1 MAEKNG
7 GNYMRFDLSK
17 KIALSVAI
25 LIILVASGLGISAFK
40 LSSDSL
46 TSQAEKSL
54 LDTTDINSIR
64 IKDAVAARINLLQEL
79 ANRAR
84 TQTMDINIQRESL
97 KNDIERLGYLDF
109 AVVTPDGTA
118 TYILGE
124 NTADLSD
131 RDYVKKALSGEANL
145 SDVIISKVTGEAVL
159 MYAVPIKVEDKVV
172 GALLGRRDG
181 NALSELTDTMGF
193 GENGYAY
200 IMNTDGTTVAHP
212 NRENV
217 MNQVNPI
224 EAAKENK
231 AFSSLA
237 ELLTKVLE
245 DSHGI
250 GTYEYEG
257 KTWYSAYTAIDG
269 TNWIL
274 IQNADKAEVLEG
286 LSALTKLI
294 LITTFFC
301 LLLGIV
307 FAFLLGK
314 SIARPIK
321 GLSED
326 ILKISNYD
334 LSISDTSNI
343 NKYIKNTDEV
353 GIIASSLSEMQKNLI
368 ELIQNINESAQNVA
382 SSSEELT
389 ATSQQSATAAEEVA
403 RTIEEIANGAS
414 DQASETE
421 KGAYNVD
428 ELGNLINS
436 DISLIE
442 NLNQSA
448 QTVETLKNQGFEV
461 LSELTEK
468 TNSVSI
474 SAKEIQEVINTTNTN
489 AQSISAASE
498 MIQNIADQT
507 NLLALNAAI
516 EAARAGEAGRGFAV
530 VADEIRKLAEQSTN
544 FTSEISNI
552 INSLTS
558 QTDFAVS
565 KIQEVGKIVDMQN
578 ESLQKTNTQFD
589 GIAKAI
595 DNVKTIVDHL
605 NKSSATMN
613 VKKDQIIAII
623 ENLSAISEEN
633 AASTQEASASVEEQT
648 AAMEQIADASESLAK
663 LAQQMQESIS
673 IFKY

>member
-1 MAEKNG
+1 MTETNG
-7 GNYMRFDLSK
+7 GNFMRLDLSK

-25 LIILVASGLGISAFK
+25 LIIIVASGLGISSFK

-54 LDTTDINSIR
+54 VDTTDLNSIR
-64 IKDAVAARINLLQEL
+64 IKDAVAARLNLLQEL

-97 KNDIERLGYLDF
+97 EKDVERLGYLDL

-131 RDYVKKALSGEANL
+131 RAYVKKALSGEANI

-159 MYAVPIKVEDKVV
+159 MYAVPIKVEDKIV

-250 GTYEYEG
+250 GTYEYNG
-257 KTWYSAYTAIDG
+257 KIWYSAYDAIDG

-334 LSISDTSNI
+334 LSINDTSNI

-448 QTVETLKNQGFEV
+448 QTVEALKNQGFEV

-565 KIQEVGKIVDMQN
+565 KIQEVGHIVDMQN

-648 AAMEQIADASESLAK
+648 AAMDQIADASESLAK

>member
-1 MAEKNG
+1 
-7 GNYMRFDLSK
+7 
-17 KIALSVAI
+17 
-25 LIILVASGLGISAFK
+25 
-40 LSSDSL
+40 
-46 TSQAEKSL
+46 
-54 LDTTDINSIR
+54 
-64 IKDAVAARINLLQEL
+64 
-79 ANRAR
+79 
-84 TQTMDINIQRESL
+84 MDISIQRESL
-97 KNDIERLGYLDF
+97 KSDIERLGYLDF

-145 SDVIISKVTGEAVL
+145 SDVIISEVTGEAVL

-172 GALLGRRDG
+172 GALLGQRDG
-181 NALSELTDTMGF
+181 NALSELTNTMGF
-193 GENGYAY
+193 GKNGYAY

-217 MNQVNPI
+217 MNQFNPI

-250 GTYEYEG
+250 GTYEYNG
-257 KTWYSAYTAIDG
+257 KIWYSAYDCIDG

-274 IQNADKAEVLEG
+274 IQTADKAEVLEG

-314 SIARPIK
+314 SIAKPIK

-442 NLNQSA
+442 DLNQSA
-448 QTVETLKNQGFEV
+448 QTVEALKNQGFEV

-468 TNSVSI
+468 TNSVSL

-623 ENLSAISEEN
+623 ENLSAIAEEN

-663 LAQQMQESIS
+663 LAQRMQESIS

>member
-1 MAEKNG
+1 
-7 GNYMRFDLSK
+7 
-17 KIALSVAI
+17 
-25 LIILVASGLGISAFK
+25 
-40 LSSDSL
+40 
-46 TSQAEKSL
+46 
-54 LDTTDINSIR
+54 
-64 IKDAVAARINLLQEL
+64 
-79 ANRAR
+79 
-84 TQTMDINIQRESL
+84 MDISIQRESL
-97 KNDIERLGYLDF
+97 KSDIERLGYLDF

-145 SDVIISKVTGEAVL
+145 SDVIISEVTGEAVL

-172 GALLGRRDG
+172 GALLGQRDG
-181 NALSELTDTMGF
+181 NALSELTNTMGF
-193 GENGYAY
+193 GKNGYAY

-217 MNQVNPI
+217 MNQFNPI

-250 GTYEYEG
+250 GTYEYNG
-257 KTWYSAYTAIDG
+257 KIWYSAYDCIDG

-274 IQNADKAEVLEG
+274 IQTADKAEVLEG

-314 SIARPIK
+314 SIAKPIK

-448 QTVETLKNQGFEV
+448 QTVEALKNQGFEV

-468 TNSVSI
+468 TNSVSL

-623 ENLSAISEEN
+623 ENLSAIAEEN

-663 LAQQMQESIS
+663 LAQRMQESIS